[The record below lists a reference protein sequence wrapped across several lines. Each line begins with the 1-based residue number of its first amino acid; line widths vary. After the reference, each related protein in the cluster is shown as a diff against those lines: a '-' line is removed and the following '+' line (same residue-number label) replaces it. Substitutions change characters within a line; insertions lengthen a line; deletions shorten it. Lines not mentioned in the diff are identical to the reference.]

1 MGKRVLCGGHEVE
14 GKHSQVPQ
22 QLRWTE
28 GLAEQP
34 HEAIRETHDALAIY
48 RTPLCVPLQQQSVAG
63 IERVRAR
70 GAGVV
75 IAVGAPVHRA
85 ALAAR
90 VDDDRAVTLVH
101 PGASIGSR
109 TVIAAGSVVCA
120 GALVSTNVRIG
131 RHGHLN
137 PGAIVG
143 HDSILADVV
152 SVNPG
157 AVVSGD
163 VRIDA
168 QVLVGANAVVLQ
180 GLHIGE
186 GTTIGAAACV
196 TKDAPPRVTLVGV
209 PARVH
214 ETTGKSQSS

>member
-1 MGKRVLCGGHEVE
+1 MRDLVILGAGGFARETLDV
-14 GKHSQVPQ
+14 V
-22 QLRWTE
+22 
-28 GLAEQP
+28 
-34 HEAIRETHDALAIY
+34 EAINAVAPTYTVRGFADDAPRDLA
-48 RTPLCVPLQQQSVAG
+48 LQRLSERGHRHLGG
-63 IERVRAR
+63 IDEVLTAFPD
-70 GAGVV
+70 AGVV
-75 IAVGAPVHRA
+75 IAVGAPVQRA
-85 ALAAR
+85 ALASR
-90 VDDDRAVTLVH
+90 VEDDRAVTLVH

-109 TVIAAGSVVCA
+109 TTIAAGSVVCA

-143 HDSILADVV
+143 HDSVLDDAV

-163 VRIDA
+163 VHIEA

-180 GLHIGE
+180 GLRIGE
-186 GTTIGAAACV
+186 GATIGAAACV

-214 ETTGKSQSS
+214 QTTGKSHSS

>member
-1 MGKRVLCGGHEVE
+1 MRDLVILGAGGFARETLDV
-14 GKHSQVPQ
+14 V
-22 QLRWTE
+22 
-28 GLAEQP
+28 
-34 HEAIRETHDALAIY
+34 EAINAVSPTYTVQGFADDAHRALALE
-48 RTPLCVPLQQQSVAG
+48 RLHERGHRHLGG
-63 IERVRAR
+63 IDDVLAAFPD
-70 GAGVV
+70 AGVV

-109 TVIAAGSVVCA
+109 TAIAAGSVVCA

-214 ETTGKSQSS
+214 ETTGKSHSS